1 MLLLQL
7 DEIVQ
12 YIAYIMNS
20 YVHYPP
26 NLFLH
31 MLNESCI
38 ELHNKTQHYIRL
50 ASNHPKGIHSLG
62 PKGLEKC
69 REIML
74 KIILASRQSPV
85 IHEDTIKLMYLHTL
99 FYPELTNI
107 TIRDKLEEYCG
118 RERVVIHYDKSKP
131 IVCNIPHSVT
141 RKM

>member
-1 MLLLQL
+1 
-7 DEIVQ
+7 
-12 YIAYIMNS
+12 
-20 YVHYPP
+20 
-26 NLFLH
+26 
-31 MLNESCI
+31 
-38 ELHNKTQHYIRL
+38 
-50 ASNHPKGIHSLG
+50 
-62 PKGLEKC
+62 
-69 REIML
+69 ML